1 MSDRAIESS
10 LMLRTAFR
18 LALRR
23 AVGFMKSVLN
33 FESVLRRCMNE
44 GLLEAKAFAVDCAVH
59 AAPNRSFANGLRE
72 ERTNDG
78 IAQQVCR

>member
-10 LMLRTAFR
+10 LILRTAFR

-44 GLLEAKAFAVDCAVH
+44 GLVGGEGFRCRLRR
-59 AAPNRSFANGLRE
+59 PRSSKPVIRKRPPGGAHE
-72 ERTNDG
+72 
-78 IAQQVCR
+78 